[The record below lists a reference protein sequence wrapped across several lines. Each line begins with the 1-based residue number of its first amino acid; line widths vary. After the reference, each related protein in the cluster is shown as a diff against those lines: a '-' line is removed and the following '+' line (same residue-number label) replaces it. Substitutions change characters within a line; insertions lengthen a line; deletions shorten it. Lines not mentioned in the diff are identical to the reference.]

1 MFSSRPD
8 AGGTL
13 TPLRIL
19 KARPARALAA
29 LVALFAAG
37 ASVFAQAPAQKPK
50 LIRDHFRD
58 NSGRS
63 GPQLVALKGGEF
75 IMGTRPSDPAY
86 NTRNVPHRVVLSPF
100 AIGQFQ
106 ITNEEFAMFLNDR
119 RLSLEQTD
127 ALIQV
132 NLTPGLSI
140 PESGHPVSVKTGAAG
155 LPVTGVSWQGA
166 LAYARWLSE
175 MTGHIYALPSEAQWE
190 YCARAD
196 SKTIW
201 PWGDVFDRSKINC
214 DRPISML
221 GAEPASRL
229 FQNAFGLYGIPGNVW
244 EWTLDCLNV
253 MFYFH
258 APSRDPVF
266 LDPSCPAPMI
276 RGGSF
281 RTPQYQC
288 SPGYRVNYFSIG
300 HWDSIGFRVM
310 RRMT

>member
-1 MFSSRPD
+1 MFSSRAH
-8 AGGTL
+8 AGSRL
-13 TPLRIL
+13 IASRM
-19 KARPARALAA
+19 LAA
-29 LVALFAAG
+29 AVALFAAS
-37 ASVFAQAPAQKPK
+37 ASVFAQATGQKPE

-86 NTRNVPHRVVLSPF
+86 NTRNVPHKVVLSPF
-100 AIGQFQ
+100 AMGQFQ

-132 NLTPGLSI
+132 RMTPGLSI
-140 PESGHPVSVKTGAAG
+140 PDSGHPVSLKYGTAG
-155 LPVTGVSWQGA
+155 LPVTGVSWEGA

-175 MTGHIYALPSEAQWE
+175 KTGHIYALPSEAQWE

-201 PWGDVFDRSKINC
+201 PWGDAFDPSKINC
-214 DRPISML
+214 DRQIATL

-229 FQNAFGLYGIPGNVW
+229 SQNAFGLYGIPGNVW
-244 EWTLDCLNV
+244 EWTLDCLDV
-253 MFYFH
+253 TFYFSC
-258 APSRDPVF
+258 AFARSCFPRPFVPGPDDTRRQFPNPSIPVLARLPRQLLLHRPLGQYWF
-266 LDPSCPAPMI
+266 PSYAANDL
-276 RGGSF
+276 GT
-281 RTPQYQC
+281 RTDQ
-288 SPGYRVNYFSIG
+288 
-300 HWDSIGFRVM
+300 
-310 RRMT
+310 

>member
-1 MFSSRPD
+1 MSSSRPD
-8 AGGTL
+8 PGGTL
-13 TPLRIL
+13 ITLRIL
-19 KARPARALAA
+19 QARVLRALAA
-29 LVALFAAG
+29 LAAFFATSAFV
-37 ASVFAQAPAQKPK
+37 SAQALAQKPE
-50 LIRDHFRD
+50 LIRDRFLD

-63 GPQLVALKGGEF
+63 GPQLVALNGGEF
-75 IMGTRPSDPAY
+75 VMGTRTSDPAY
-86 NTRNVPHRVVLSPF
+86 NTRNVQHRVLLSPF
-100 AIGQFQ
+100 AMGQFQ
-106 ITNEEFAMFLNDR
+106 ITNEEFAVFLNDQ
-119 RLSLEQTD
+119 RLSPQQTG

-132 NLTPGLSI
+132 RLTPGLSI
-140 PESGHPVSVKTGAAG
+140 PEPGHPVSVKAGAAD

-175 MTGHIYALPSEAQWE
+175 KTGQSYALPSEAQWE

-196 SKTIW
+196 SKAVW
-201 PWGDVFDRSKINC
+201 PWGDLFNASKINC
-214 DRPISML
+214 DRPIATL

-229 FQNAFGLYGIPGNVW
+229 SQNAFGLYGIPGNVW
-244 EWTLDCLNV
+244 EWMLDCFDV
-253 MFYFH
+253 TFYFH

-310 RRMT
+310 RRLT

>member
-1 MFSSRPD
+1 MFSSKPD
-8 AGGTL
+8 AGVAL
-13 TPLRIL
+13 IASLIRE
-19 KARPARALAA
+19 ARAFRALAA
-29 LVALFAAG
+29 LAALFATS
-37 ASVFAQAPAQKPK
+37 ASVFAQAAAQKPE
-50 LIRDHFRD
+50 LIRDRFLD

-63 GPQLVALKGGEF
+63 GPQLVSLNGGEF

-86 NTRNVPHRVVLSPF
+86 NTRNVPHRVALSPF
-100 AIGQFQ
+100 AMGQFQ

-119 RLSLEQTD
+119 RLSFEQTD

-132 NLTPGLSI
+132 RLTPGLTV
-140 PESGHPVSVKTGAAG
+140 PESGHPVSVKAGAAG
-155 LPVTGVSWQGA
+155 LPVTGVGWQGA
-166 LAYARWLSE
+166 LAYGQWLSE
-175 MTGHIYALPSEAQWE
+175 KTGHFYTLPSEAQWE

-201 PWGDVFDRSKINC
+201 PWGDQFNASKINC
-214 DRPISML
+214 DRPIAML

-229 FQNAFGLYGIPGNVW
+229 SQNAFGLYGIPGNVW
-244 EWTLDCLNV
+244 EWTLDCLDLT
-253 MFYFH
+253 FYFH

-300 HWDSIGFRVM
+300 HWDSIGFRVV